1 MRRFA
6 CFHGPVNWGVRA
18 LKMKPRK
25 PPEPIATLKTEN
37 SDLKQRVRTYKSE
50 NAKLQKQSVALQVK
64 YDSALSR
71 IKALEKL
78 KVPPEPKPSDIIDTA
93 RRIAF
98 VLNQGGFEFVDGKVV
113 QVRPP
118 RGTS

>member
-1 MRRFA
+1 
-6 CFHGPVNWGVRA
+6 
-18 LKMKPRK
+18 MKPRK

-37 SDLKQRVRTYKSE
+37 SDLKQRVSAYKSE
-50 NAKLQKQSVALQVK
+50 NTKLQKQFVALQVK
-64 YDSALSR
+64 YDSALRR

-78 KVPPEPKPSDIIDTA
+78 KVPPEPKFSDIEIA

-98 VLNQGGFEFVDGKVV
+98 TLNKGGFEFVDGKAV